1 MSKLRRGSAKDVTK
15 CGILVTC
22 WTGTSQLGSFVNK
35 HEWSVSIT
43 FLIQNNITWTNFRR
57 LGGFP
62 AFFTAVTVETS
73 WASELNRPKDFK
85 IKGNDPELSSKTFFP
100 FLLMGLCTRS
110 YDKLNIDLH
119 LGGSCELRD
128 WESKEPICYL
138 TTANKM
144 LKKCFFLSITVL
156 VWDSH
161 IERMHMTTYD
171 SHIGIPKQWNNG
183 HVGEQ
188 TNPVG
193 VQLFSYIKI
202 FFCSNKYTWL
212 NTIYI
217 RKGFSSSC
225 SGLHSTCRH
234 VSHAYTHDHFVF
246 GFRFLQCQ
254 ITATHRLYYLTCKCF
269 QL

>member
-15 CGILVTC
+15 CGIWVRC
-22 WTGTSQLGSFVNK
+22 WMGTSQLGSFVNK

-110 YDKLNIDLH
+110 YNKLNIDLH

-144 LKKCFFLSITVL
+144 LKKCFFFVDNIS
-156 VWDSH
+156 
-161 IERMHMTTYD
+161 RMRLAYRAYAHDDIWQPYWYSKTM
-171 SHIGIPKQWNNG
+171 KQRPCWW
-183 HVGEQ
+183 
-188 TNPVG
+188 TNQSCG
-193 VQLFSYIKI
+193 SSTLFFYK
-202 FFCSNKYTWL
+202 N
-212 NTIYI
+212 
-217 RKGFSSSC
+217 
-225 SGLHSTCRH
+225 
-234 VSHAYTHDHFVF
+234 
-246 GFRFLQCQ
+246 FL
-254 ITATHRLYYLTCKCF
+254 LF
-269 QL
+269 